1 MLKPQYLFIAIA
13 ACLLITIAEA
23 AEQPLAAA
31 TIVLYNKAAPDS
43 VQLARFYAQ
52 QRGIARDHLVGLTCS
67 AEEEISREDYD
78 ATIADPLREIFKA
91 RHWWTMRETP
101 EEKEAVLKTSIR
113 FVAVIKGVP
122 LKIRPTSVQYPG
134 DKPGPGQVN
143 SRNEAS
149 VDSELAVL
157 GFFSRQISGPFL
169 NPYFQSFRS
178 IADV

>member
-78 ATIADPLREIFKA
+78 ANIAGPLREIFKN
-91 RHWWTMRETP
+91 RHWWTMHETP
-101 EEKEAVLKTSIR
+101 EHKEVVTASAIR

-122 LKIRPTSVQYPG
+122 LKVRPSSTP
-134 DKPGPGQVN
+134 DP
-143 SRNEAS
+143 E
-149 VDSELAVL
+149 DS
-157 GFFSRQISGPFL
+157 GGTG
-169 NPYFQSFRS
+169 
-178 IADV
+178 